1 MEHERCAE
9 ILEVSGRR
17 MRTIFRGKKVF
28 CDYISRCVSRFVIC
42 VLFVV
47 CYILLCFVF
56 CSVSDGS
63 SFNDDLSFMHHS
75 DFVEENWYPPICTLT
90 EKQTIY

>member
-1 MEHERCAE
+1 M
-9 ILEVSGRR
+9 
-17 MRTIFRGKKVF
+17 F
-28 CDYISRCVSRFVIC
+28 CLLFVIFCC
-42 VLFVV
+42 V
-47 CYILLCFVF
+47 LCFVF

-90 EKQTIY
+90 EKQTHCLLMLYCMVLYCVTSNERGDDAI